1 MFANSPAVVLLGL
14 VIGLPAL
21 FLLLWAVVSGH
32 FDAPDAIAYVIFE
45 DGELN
50 QLRPWETPTQAR
62 ERVTAYGLPDQESQP
77 AWKQWL

>member
-45 DGELN
+45 
-50 QLRPWETPTQAR
+50 
-62 ERVTAYGLPDQESQP
+62 SQP